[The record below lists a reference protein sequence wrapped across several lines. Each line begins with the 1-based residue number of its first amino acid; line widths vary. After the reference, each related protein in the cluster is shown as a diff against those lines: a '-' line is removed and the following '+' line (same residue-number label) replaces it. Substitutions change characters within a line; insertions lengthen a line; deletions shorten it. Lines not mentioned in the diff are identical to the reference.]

1 MNTKFKRHQK
11 VKLLFVPLEKDIEPY
26 QDEAPR
32 IEKGMIGE
40 VNVIL
45 PNGQY
50 HLLIRDKTGEKLA
63 YVVMDEESLEEAGPK
78 PKSDHWDLDDVDE
91 VLTDIHNKHQK

>member
-26 QDEAPR
+26 IDENPE
-32 IEKGMIGE
+32 ITKGMIGE

-50 HLLIRDKTGEKLA
+50 HILIRNEKEEKIA
-63 YVVMDEESLEEAGPK
+63 YVVMDEESLEAIGPK
-78 PKSDHWDLDDVDE
+78 PKSDHQDLDDVDE
-91 VLTDIHNKHQK
+91 VLTDIHNF

>member
-26 QDEAPR
+26 QEEMPE
-32 IEKGMIGE
+32 IKKGMIGE

-50 HLLIRDKTGEKLA
+50 HILIRDKNGEKMA

-78 PKSDHWDLDDVDE
+78 PKKDHWDLDDVDE
-91 VLTDIHNKHQK
+91 VLTDIHKHQK

>member
-1 MNTKFKRHQK
+1 MQTRFKRHQK
-11 VKLLFVPLEKDIEPY
+11 VKLLREPQDKDIEPY
-26 QDEAPR
+26 TDDNN
-32 IEKGMIGE
+32 ITLKGMIGE

-50 HLLIRDKTGEKLA
+50 HVLVRDKKGEKIA

-91 VLTDIHNKHQK
+91 VLTDIHHKRAK